1 MSIATLR
8 DEIIKQV
15 HMDLV
20 GGQVAE
26 YQAKSKACYAR
37 QDISGGY
44 WNREKANLL
53 SIVGYD
59 RVLVGSRATLSSVPP
74 PGEIWVRP
82 AESGRYSKSRITRK
96 GRPLTIS
103 EMEVLI
109 RERRVENE
117 YRRSAEGDTEAG
129 AV

>member
-1 MSIATLR
+1 MSIAVLR

-15 HMDLV
+15 HWDLV

-26 YQAKSKACYAR
+26 YQAKSKACYAKK
-37 QDISGGY
+37 DTGGGY

-59 RVLVGSRATLSSVPP
+59 RVLVGHRATLSSVPP

-82 AESGRYSKSRITRK
+82 AESGRYSKSRITSK
-96 GRPLTIS
+96 GRPLTLA

-109 RERRVENE
+109 RERRVEDE
-117 YRRSAEGDTEAG
+117 YRRSAAGDPEAG
-129 AV
+129 TA